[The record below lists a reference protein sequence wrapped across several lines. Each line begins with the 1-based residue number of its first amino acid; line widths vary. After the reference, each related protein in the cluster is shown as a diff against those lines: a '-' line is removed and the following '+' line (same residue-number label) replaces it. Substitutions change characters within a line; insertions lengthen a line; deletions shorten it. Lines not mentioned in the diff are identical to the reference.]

1 MPQVHDPVLEHLGK
15 VFHVYADDI
24 TREPLPKGWA
34 ELLKLWDER
43 ERERARQAPSA
54 TKRRDK
60 QN

>member
-15 VFHVYADDI
+15 VFHVYTDDI
-24 TREPLPKGWA
+24 TREPLPKQWI
-34 ELLKLWDER
+34 ELLQLWDKR
-43 ERERARQAPSA
+43 ERERVRQSPSA